1 MSRSGDGGYKPELL
15 TRTRGVF
22 KVSHISP
29 YMFWQKISAAETSAT
44 SSEAE
49 LSPLKSR
56 KMALICWELCR
67 RRHPACEKKKK
78 GKKKC
83 CDWKPGKLMSLHFYL
98 LNLYRLLCQ
107 GLWGFSVPSL
117 VIVFP
122 LFAWESDTV
131 LWNLGGGNPS
141 PKLSHMGKT
150 RRPGKSLWIMDI
162 AAVKLRWQRNGR
174 RRGKKKCPVLKGSKG
189 WIFHNCIW
197 AAMRRNK
204 S

>member
-56 KMALICWELCR
+56 KIALICWELCR

-78 GKKKC
+78 EKKKC

-131 LWNLGGGNPS
+131 LWNLGGES
-141 PKLSHMGKT
+141 ISKTFSHGKDKEA
-150 RRPGKSLWIMDI
+150 GKITVNYGYCCSEIKMT
-162 AAVKLRWQRNGR
+162 KKWQKKR
-174 RRGKKKCPVLKGSKG
+174 KKKKVSRLKRIQRVDISRL
-189 WIFHNCIW
+189 HLSCN
-197 AAMRRNK
+197 AA
-204 S
+204 